1 MTSARV
7 IGAGLSGLATAW
19 CLADRGFHVEI
30 VEATAASGGLLR
42 SRRTPHGLVESAA
55 NAFTWND
62 DVEAWFTRLDIAP
75 LFPEGTSRRRFI
87 FRDGHPRRW
96 PLRVSETGALG
107 AAITWNALRRRMRP
121 ADDESVADWGDR
133 VLGRAATR
141 WLLEPALQGI
151 YGAAADRLAARAV
164 FGSRRRGRSLAA
176 PADGMGAFVDRL
188 AERLD
193 RRGVVFSFNARLT
206 SLDPSVPT
214 VVCTDARS
222 SGDLIAPYAPA
233 LSAAIRAIPM
243 NALVS
248 ATAFFPPHPADTHGF
263 GVLFPRQ
270 KGIAALG
277 VLLNADIFSGRSTMR
292 SETWIYGWTA
302 ERPLPSER
310 DLAGTLAQ
318 DRSALTGR
326 SEAPV
331 ALFIGGR
338 DAISPSADPVHASWL
353 PVYDASVLRVKE
365 RLADLPPWLGV
376 AGNYTGR
383 LGVAKLLDVAS
394 EAAERLVSTSSRSG
408 RG

>member
-19 CLADRGFHVEI
+19 CLADRGVHVEI
-30 VEATAASGGLLR
+30 VEAAAAPGGLLR

-62 DVEAWFTRLDIAP
+62 DVEAWFKRLDIAP
-75 LFPEGTSRRRFI
+75 QFPEVTSRRRFI

-96 PLRVSETGALG
+96 PLSVSETGALG
-107 AAITWNALRRRMRP
+107 ASIAWSALQRRMRP
-121 ADDESVADWGDR
+121 VGDESVADWGER
-133 VLGRAATR
+133 VLGRAATA

-151 YGAAADRLAARAV
+151 YGATSDRLAARAV

-193 RRGVVFSFNARLT
+193 RRGVVFSFNARTT
-206 SLDPSVPT
+206 SLDPSIRT
-214 VVCTDARS
+214 VVCTDART
-222 SGDLIAPYAPA
+222 SGDLVAPYAPA

-270 KGIAALG
+270 GGIVALG

-292 SETWIYGWTA
+292 SETWIYGWA
-302 ERPLPSER
+302 AGRPLPSER
-310 DLAGTLAQ
+310 DLAAMLVQ
-318 DRSALTGR
+318 DRSVLTGR
-326 SEAPV
+326 REPAV

-338 DAISPSADPVHASWL
+338 DAMSPGDDPVHASWL
-353 PVYDASVLRVKE
+353 PVYDASVLLVNE
-365 RLADLPPWLGV
+365 RLADLPPWLGL

-394 EAAERLVSTSSRSG
+394 EAAERLAATSSRPA
-408 RG
+408 RE